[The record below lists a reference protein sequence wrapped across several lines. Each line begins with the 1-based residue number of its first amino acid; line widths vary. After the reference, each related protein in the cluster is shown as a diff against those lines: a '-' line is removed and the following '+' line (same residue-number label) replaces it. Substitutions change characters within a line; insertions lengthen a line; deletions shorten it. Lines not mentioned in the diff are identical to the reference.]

1 MKHYFGI
8 FLGIAFL
15 IMSIPCFAFAG
26 TSGSTPK
33 ETMSAASSSDGQA
46 AENDTVS
53 FKVYNHK
60 TGKVETIAPAIISKV
75 WWLPKCLQAITQ
87 RP

>member
-26 TSGSTPK
+26 TS
-33 ETMSAASSSDGQA
+33 AARQKRPCPPHPPSDGQA

-53 FKVYNHK
+53 FKVYN
-60 TGKVETIAPAIISKV
+60 
-75 WWLPKCLQAITQ
+75 Q
-87 RP
+87 